1 MWQTAARPPKGQKSG
16 SPSPHQQILRGLCC
30 CNARVRNS
38 WLRGLGEPPGSN
50 KAAPPDAP
58 AARKTSKK
66 KKEKKTK
73 HPQKQ
78 RNLHSALE
86 RRERAKPSSMG
97 GLLPPGTWLGAP
109 GLMLQSGRL
118 AGCPP
123 AHPAPRVAEGHA
135 RPLSLHAPRLGDTPG
150 QRQRGPNGSRPG
162 FLGDCCQV
170 RNSEAEFI
178 ILADKRRCSSPGL
191 LPDPVPAP
199 RCAGRPS
206 DTGDGGVSESGL
218 CLGSRG
224 CAAPGIST
232 RKAALV
238 LGLFLPAG
246 EWQEREGGKN
256 QRDRGEAQTDAGWW
270 AALPRLP

>member
-1 MWQTAARPPKGQKSG
+1 MSEIPGCRDWEKPQAATKPPLLTCPQPGKPQETPPKTAK
-16 SPSPHQQILRGLCC
+16 
-30 CNARVRNS
+30 
-38 WLRGLGEPPGSN
+38 
-50 KAAPPDAP
+50 
-58 AARKTSKK
+58 
-66 KKEKKTK
+66 
-73 HPQKQ
+73 
-78 RNLHSALE
+78 LHSALE
-86 RRERAKPSSMG
+86 RRERAKPSSLG
-97 GLLPPGTWLGAP
+97 GLLLPRTWLRAP
-109 GLMLQSGRL
+109 GLMLQSRRL

-123 AHPAPRVAEGHA
+123 AHPAPWVAEGHA

-150 QRQRGPNGSRPG
+150 QCQRGPNRSRPG

-178 ILADKRRCSSPGL
+178 ILVDKRRCSSLGL

-206 DTGDGGVSESGL
+206 DTGDSGVPESRL
-218 CLGSRG
+218 CLRSRG

-232 RKAALV
+232 RKAARV

-256 QRDRGEAQTDAGWW
+256 HRDRGEAQMDVGWW